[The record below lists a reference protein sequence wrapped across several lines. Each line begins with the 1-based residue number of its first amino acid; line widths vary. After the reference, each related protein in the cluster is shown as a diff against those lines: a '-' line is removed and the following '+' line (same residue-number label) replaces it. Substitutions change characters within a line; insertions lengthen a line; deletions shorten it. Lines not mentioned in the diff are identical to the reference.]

1 MDDLTTY
8 ALLATSFFFVAV
20 AVVLLA
26 RYRQVSQRIS
36 TSTDLGRDL
45 WQSLEQRLRR
55 QDERILDMMG
65 RLEVVQ
71 ARVLTATA
79 PPNPSA
85 SAPAPVPPEQVHP
98 AATSEAKPDQATPRL
113 PIVQQPILQESRE
126 AQVPVPSRAP
136 PEAVNPEVK
145 LDETQLTAM
154 KLLSEGPKNTRQL
167 TDALKKSREHTA
179 RIMKGLFEG
188 GFVKRNDSSKPFV
201 YELTDGGRQALPS
214 ASGPET
220 GSNPK

>member
-1 MDDLTTY
+1 MPT
-8 ALLATSFFFVAV
+8 
-20 AVVLLA
+20 
-26 RYRQVSQRIS
+26 
-36 TSTDLGRDL
+36 
-45 WQSLEQRLRR
+45 
-55 QDERILDMMG
+55 
-65 RLEVVQ
+65 
-71 ARVLTATA
+71 
-79 PPNPSA
+79 
-85 SAPAPVPPEQVHP
+85 
-98 AATSEAKPDQATPRL
+98 
-113 PIVQQPILQESRE
+113 
-126 AQVPVPSRAP
+126 RAP

-201 YELTDGGRQALPS
+201 YELTDGGSQALPP

-220 GSNPK
+220 GSNPN